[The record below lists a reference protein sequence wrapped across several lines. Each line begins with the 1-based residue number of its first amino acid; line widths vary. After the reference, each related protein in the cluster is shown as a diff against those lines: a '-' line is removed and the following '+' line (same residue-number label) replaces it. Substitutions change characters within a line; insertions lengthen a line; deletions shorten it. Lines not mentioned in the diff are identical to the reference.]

1 MAATP
6 LTSFTP
12 VTSLPAKLDE
22 QNAVQIG
29 CGNAIVV
36 HGTLTAGMGTA
47 RLLRFVPQAK
57 GGAGQWYRVGDA
69 LSVDATKE
77 DGQFYGCFR
86 LDAEGTAYY
95 QLLLPS
101 GSMVQEAFMQGV
113 YR

>member
-1 MAATP
+1 MAATS

-12 VTSLPAKLDE
+12 VTSLPPNLDE

-29 CGNAIVV
+29 CGNAVV
-36 HGTLTAGMGTA
+36 VVGTLTAGAGTA
-47 RLLRFVPQAK
+47 RLLRFLPQGN
-57 GGAGQWYRVGDA
+57 GGKGQWYRASDPLG
-69 LSVDATKE
+69 VDFSKE
-77 DGQFYGCFR
+77 GGQFYGCFL

-101 GSMVQEAFMQGV
+101 GSVVQEAFMQGI